1 MIDFFL
7 GLKII
12 LSYLLKSLILPI
24 FDTNK
29 ITLKYKGLNFIF
41 CALLLLGTTLY
52 AQERRKI
59 EIKYTPYMTF
69 EESKPDATI
78 LTRDNSKQVH
88 IKHEGIEMWC
98 DKAIYYGKQ
107 DFIEA
112 YGKVKIK
119 QGDTINMTSNYV
131 EYSGK
136 TQLAFGSGNVV
147 LKDPTSEI
155 TTDTLY
161 FDRVKQEAFYQ
172 SKGKVVRDTTGTI
185 TSTVGRYYMKTKK
198 YQFVNNVKLV
208 NPEYIIESNRLDFY
222 SLSGYAFLYGPTTI
236 TSETSVIYCERG
248 FYNTSNDTGY
258 FVKKSKINYDERV
271 VEGDSLYFDRNISFA
286 SATNNIVITDTLNN
300 TIVKGH
306 YAEVFRAKDSLFI
319 TKRALAITLQ
329 ENDSIFVHSDTLMVT
344 GKPDK
349 RITRAYYNA
358 KIYKSNLSGKADSI
372 HMNQS
377 TGLTQL
383 INLDRNINK
392 DAFFK
397 PQKPVLWNIKNQI
410 TGDSIHL
417 ISNAISESLD
427 SLKVFNNAFVISKDT
442 LGDGY
447 NQISGKKLYGLF
459 ENNSLST
466 IDIIKNAETIYF
478 LRNEAD
484 ELVGIDKSK
493 SGSIKIWMTENTIDE
508 MRKYNQIGGKTYP
521 ELDFPENEKIL
532 RGFNW
537 RESERPTSME
547 DLFNDD
553 PPLVLKV
560 IKGLDAY
567 TPQEDFFDSDLLER
581 IKEAQPKSNKSNTD
595 KKIETSNKSA
605 RKIPSNFLKDNY
617 KKNKTFKKY

>member
-1 MIDFFL
+1 M
-7 GLKII
+7 
-12 LSYLLKSLILPI
+12 
-24 FDTNK
+24 
-29 ITLKYKGLNFIF
+29 TLKYKGLNFITCF
-41 CALLLLGTTLY
+41 LILLGTSLY

-59 EIKYTPYMTF
+59 EIKYAPFMTF
-69 EESKPDATI
+69 DESKPDATI
-78 LTRDNSKQVH
+78 LTRDDTKQVH

-98 DKAIYYGKQ
+98 DEAVYDAKQ

-112 YGKVKIK
+112 YGKVRIK
-119 QGDTINMTSNYV
+119 QGDTINMNSNYV

-136 TQLAFGSGNVV
+136 TQLAFASGAVV
-147 LKDPTSEI
+147 LKDPTSVI

-161 FDRVKQEAFYQ
+161 FDRLKQEAFYQ

-185 TSTVGRYYMKTKK
+185 TSTIGRYYMKTKK

-208 NPEYIIESNRLDFY
+208 NPEYLIESNRLDFY

-248 FYNTSNDTGY
+248 FYNTANDTGY

-271 VEGDSLYFDRNISFA
+271 VEGDSLYFDRNKGFA

-306 YAEVFRAKDSLFI
+306 YAEVFRKKDSLFM

-358 KIYKSNLSGKADSI
+358 KIYKSNLSGKSDSI
-372 HMNQS
+372 HMQQS

-383 INLDRNINK
+383 INLNHNINK
-392 DAFFK
+392 DAFYK
-397 PQKPVLWNIKNQI
+397 PKKPVLWNVKNQI

-417 ISNAISESLD
+417 ISNSISESLD

-447 NQISGKKLYGLF
+447 NQISGKKLFGLF
-459 ENNSLST
+459 ENNSLFT

-478 LRNEAD
+478 LRNEAN

-493 SGSIKIWMTENTIDE
+493 SGAIKIWLTDNAIDE
-508 MRKYNQIGGKTYP
+508 MRKYNQIGGNTYP

-537 RESERPTSME
+537 RESERPTSVE
-547 DLFNDD
+547 DLFKDD
-553 PPLVLKV
+553 PTLSLKI

-567 TPQEDFFDSDLLER
+567 TPQEEFFDSNLLER
-581 IKEAQPKSNKSNTD
+581 IKEAQPKSDTKNPD
-595 KKIETSNKSA
+595 KKTEISNKSA
-605 RKIPSNFLKDNY
+605 RKVPSKLLKNSY
-617 KKNKTFKKY
+617 NNEKNLKKNLKIIDD

>member
-1 MIDFFL
+1 M
-7 GLKII
+7 
-12 LSYLLKSLILPI
+12 
-24 FDTNK
+24 
-29 ITLKYKGLNFIF
+29 KYKSFNFITCF
-41 CALLLLGTTLY
+41 LILLGTTLY
-52 AQERRKI
+52 AQDRRKI
-59 EIKYTPYMTF
+59 EIENAPFMTF

-78 LTRDNSKQVH
+78 LTRDNLKQVH
-88 IKHEGIEMWC
+88 IKHQGIEMWC
-98 DKAIYYGKQ
+98 DEAIYYGKQ

-119 QGDTINMTSNYV
+119 QGDTINMTSKYV

-136 TQLAFGSGNVV
+136 TQLAFASGDVV
-147 LKDPTSEI
+147 LKDPTSII

-161 FDRVKQEAFYQ
+161 FDRIKQEAFYQ
-172 SKGKVVRDTTGTI
+172 NNGKVVRDTTGTI
-185 TSTVGRYYMKTKK
+185 TSTIGRYFMKTKK

-236 TSETSVIYCERG
+236 TSKTSVIYCERG
-248 FYNTSNDTGY
+248 FYNTTNDTGY
-258 FVKKSKINYDERV
+258 FVKKSKINYNDRV
-271 VEGDSLYFDRNISFA
+271 VEGDSLYFDRNKSFA

-344 GKPDK
+344 GKPEK
-349 RITRAYYNA
+349 RITRGYYNA
-358 KIYKSNLSGKADSI
+358 KIYKSDLSGKADSI

-383 INLDRNINK
+383 INLDRNTTQ
-392 DAFFK
+392 DAFYK
-397 PQKPVLWNIKNQI
+397 SQKPVLWNIKNQI

-417 ISNAISESLD
+417 ISNPKTETLD
-427 SLKVFNNAFVISKDT
+427 SLKVFNNAFVISKDS

-447 NQISGKKLYGLF
+447 NQISGKKLFGLF
-459 ENNSLST
+459 NNNSMST
-466 IDIIKNAETIYF
+466 IDIIKNAETIYY
-478 LRNEAD
+478 LRNEEN

-493 SGSIKIWMTENTIDE
+493 SGAIKIWLTENNIDE

-521 ELDFPENEKIL
+521 ELDFPDNEKIL

-537 RESERPTSME
+537 RESERPTSVE
-547 DLFNDD
+547 DLFKDD
-553 PPLVLKV
+553 PPLELKV

-567 TPQEDFFDSDLLER
+567 TPQDDFFDSNLLER
-581 IKEAQPKSNKSNTD
+581 VKKAKPKPEITKDKREKPNNKA
-595 KKIETSNKSA
+595 A
-605 RKIPSNFLKDNY
+605 RKIPRNLLKGSSRMTP
-617 KKNKTFKKY
+617 NKD